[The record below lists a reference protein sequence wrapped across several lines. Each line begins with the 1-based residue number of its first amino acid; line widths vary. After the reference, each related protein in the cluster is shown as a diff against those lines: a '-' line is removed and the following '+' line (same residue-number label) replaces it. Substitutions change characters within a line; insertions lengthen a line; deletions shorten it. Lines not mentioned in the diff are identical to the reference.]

1 MKSEIKV
8 YAKIKKNIITQIE
21 SEISSQYF
29 DFEDTSI
36 WTQIDEGLGEKYSHA
51 QSNYFPIEKPLRD
64 NQGRFNYKYIDSKVV
79 ELSDDEKEKLYPSKP
94 VQPNEQEL
102 INAQLLKSNADTQL
116 QLKNQILVN
125 AELVKQIAEL
135 KGGNQ

>member
-1 MKSEIKV
+1 MEENKIKV
-8 YAKIKKNIITQIE
+8 YIQIDKDNCITDIDSSIFLQDIKDWIM
-21 SEISSQYF
+21 
-29 DFEDTSI
+29 
-36 WTQIDEGLGEKYSHA
+36 IDEGYGQKYAHA
-51 QSNYFPIEKPLRD
+51 QNYYFEDKKPLRD
-64 NQGRFNYKYIDSKVV
+64 TRGRCNYKYVDNKIV
-79 ELSDDEKEKLYPSKP
+79 ELTDEEKEKLYPP
-94 VQPNEQEL
+94 VAQQPNQQEL